1 MQYPAPS
8 PAEIEA
14 AARVLFEEARF
25 YRWFPIVTD
34 SYEVFAETDRIG
46 IAELRGIAERM
57 LMAAAHAKLGTR
69 LR

>member
-25 YRWFPIVTD
+25 YRWFPITTD
-34 SYEVFAETDRIG
+34 SYEIFAESDRIG
-46 IAELRGIAERM
+46 VAELRGIAERM
-57 LMAAAHAKLGTR
+57 LMAAAHAKVGTR

>member
-14 AARVLFEEARF
+14 ATRVLFDEARF
-25 YRWFPIVTD
+25 YRWFPITTE
-34 SYEVFAETDRIG
+34 SYEIFAESDRIG
-46 IAELRGIAERM
+46 AAELRGIAERM
-57 LMAAAHAKLGTR
+57 LMAASSAKLQAR

>member
-14 AARVLFEEARF
+14 AAQILFEEARF
-25 YRWFPIVTD
+25 YRWFPIATD
-34 SYEVFAETDRIG
+34 SYAIFAESNPIG
-46 IAELRGIAERM
+46 VSELRGIAERM
-57 LMAAAHAKLGTR
+57 LLAAARAQREAR